1 MVARRRASGAE
12 IRPPPTG
19 AGLCRG
25 VVGGVGTSNPW
36 NPEQSAW
43 PTRSSTP
50 SDIGKVYPPAV
61 SEAPHEI
68 IFEADECIAAGHRTS
83 TSGMWTEGETVVVHL
98 DRPLL
103 FEGYRVRV

>member
-1 MVARRRASGAE
+1 
-12 IRPPPTG
+12 
-19 AGLCRG
+19 
-25 VVGGVGTSNPW
+25 
-36 NPEQSAW
+36 
-43 PTRSSTP
+43 
-50 SDIGKVYPPAV
+50 V

-68 IFEADECIAAGHRTS
+68 IFEADVCIAAGHRTS